1 MLYIKVN
8 TEKQLD
14 ETSLSIGNTIEH
26 VISLDLRFKGNGS
39 VTVNIDTKD
48 GATKQQ
54 YKIIYV
60 TQKYLWIDLIKLK
73 LLKVLTLTLTFFY
86 FKSLKKEIAVTY
98 CSIKINESLLLNV
111 VSFDSELK
119 LENMI
124 LNMCQFL
131 KFFL

>member
-73 LLKVLTLTLTFFY
+73 LLKVLTLTLTFFL
-86 FKSLKKEIAVTY
+86 F
-98 CSIKINESLLLNV
+98 
-111 VSFDSELK
+111 
-119 LENMI
+119 
-124 LNMCQFL
+124 
-131 KFFL
+131 